1 MNWYRH
7 VPCDINDQ
15 VVTLLFD
22 RVNADDEAAA
32 IAAATA
38 SATASASNSTITNP
52 SASASAASAAAA
64 AAAAIAAD
72 IQPRGSRRVR
82 RVDAAAVCARQQQL
96 MQQAAEPHSPAP
108 EQQHALQCMSRTA
121 RCCWLLLHDLCLLC
135 AGEHSLHD
143 SLWLKLSA
151 QLPVAVALEL
161 LEAVL
166 TQARRAVRM
175 RGQPLPPKPEIVIFI
190 SNFQHPPQTF
200 SVRLSAVLLRC

>member
-1 MNWYRH
+1 MWNIISFVRGYIDLSSGSLSLSRQWLKSIDRA
-7 VPCDINDQ
+7 CSSLINRQ

-32 IAAATA
+32 IAAAA
-38 SATASASNSTITNP
+38 SATVNATASSSV
-52 SASASAASAAAA
+52 SVSSAAAA
-64 AAAAIAAD
+64 AAAAAD

-143 SLWLKLSA
+143 SLWLKLRR
-151 QLPVAVALEL
+151 VWAVADGP
-161 LEAVL
+161 
-166 TQARRAVRM
+166 
-175 RGQPLPPKPEIVIFI
+175 GQE
-190 SNFQHPPQTF
+190 
-200 SVRLSAVLLRC
+200 